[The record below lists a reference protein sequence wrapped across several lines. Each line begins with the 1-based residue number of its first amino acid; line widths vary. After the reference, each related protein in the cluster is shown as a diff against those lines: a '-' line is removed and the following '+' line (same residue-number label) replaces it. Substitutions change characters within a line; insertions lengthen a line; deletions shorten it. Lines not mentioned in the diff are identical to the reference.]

1 MYGPKVHLCQFSFVT
16 IYQRKPCKKKKK
28 KHFLVLVWERLFVL
42 VYLIL
47 KIKRVK
53 DQPYIPK
60 NLKF

>member
-1 MYGPKVHLCQFSFVT
+1 MYGPKVHLRQFSFVT
-16 IYQRKPCKKKKK
+16 IYQRKPCKKKK

>member
-1 MYGPKVHLCQFSFVT
+1 MQ
-16 IYQRKPCKKKKK
+16 KKKK
-28 KHFLVLVWERLFVL
+28 KHFLVLVWARLFVL

-60 NLKF
+60 NLNF

>member
-1 MYGPKVHLCQFSFVT
+1 MDQKC
-16 IYQRKPCKKKKK
+16 IYANFLLLLSIRGNHAKKKK